1 MKQRSGFR
9 ILSVVTILLG
19 LGVVVSS
26 HLSASVTAHEPSGR
40 TAFGV
45 LQESTDPTKRSD
57 PHRDI
62 DSRILRG
69 WDAFQERCRNNEELK
84 FLKKIIDRSK
94 YQHALITNRCEPHID
109 LLLKQITNPDQ
120 QAAMQRELRL
130 RTSYAR
136 SYVEQGYLENK
147 DEPSPLLNAYK
158 GLRNNFSQL
167 EFQERRIQ
175 TSQERLVLVQW
186 RASQLSWPALEDD
199 FKAEGKPLQQ
209 GWDLAT
215 LADSGW
221 TEGEVTLEDGSK
233 GILVRCGLYMD
244 SLKGR
249 EPKAIP
255 EKLLLVLGTSRVP
268 CNREV
273 GPAGMTKG
281 TVASLKGFQ
290 TVMYKGETVEI
301 MACYLGSLTKALAA
315 KRRNTESKELRSVSE
330 TCQFEDLTW
339 ASGTA
344 FDSEPPEPQS
354 R

>member
-1 MKQRSGFR
+1 MKQRSGLR
-9 ILSVVTILLG
+9 ILSVATILLG

-26 HLSASVTAHEPSGR
+26 HLRASVTAHEPSGR
-40 TAFGV
+40 MAFWA
-45 LQESTDPTKRSD
+45 LQQSTDPIKRSD

-69 WDAFQERCRNNEELK
+69 WDAFQERCRKNKQLEL
-84 FLKKIIDRSK
+84 LKSRIDRSK
-94 YQHALITNRCEPHID
+94 VRIDRMSRQCEPFID
-109 LLLKQITNPDQ
+109 LLLEQITNPEQ
-120 QAAMQRELRL
+120 HAALQREFRL
-130 RTSYAR
+130 RTSFAR
-136 SYVEQGYLENK
+136 NYVENGYQENK
-147 DEPSPLLNAYK
+147 NDRSTLASAYK
-158 GLRNNFSQL
+158 KLRINFSEL
-167 EFQERRIQ
+167 ESLERKIQ
-175 TSQERLVLVQW
+175 TDQERLVLVQW
-186 RASQLSWPALEDD
+186 RASQLSWPTLEDD

-233 GILVRCGLYMD
+233 GILVRCGLYRD
-244 SLKGR
+244 TLKGLG
-249 EPKAIP
+249 PKAIP
-255 EKLLLVLGTSRVP
+255 DKLLLVLGTSRVP
-268 CNREV
+268 FSREV

-290 TVMYKGETVEI
+290 IVTFKGETVEI
-301 MACYLGSLTKALAA
+301 MACYLGSLTKALTA

-330 TCQFEDLTW
+330 TCQFEDLIW